1 MFLYVSHKD
10 QPLTWNNESNLESF
24 AMFLKVADLAAAA
37 GVDEKT
43 VLHWIKHEGLPA
55 HKQDDRYQIN
65 RVDLLEWATNRGI
78 SIPSE
83 LFAVGNET
91 GRLLSVSE
99 ALEQGGVFY
108 DLPGDTPESAL
119 REVVSRLALPPGLD
133 PEFLLQTLLAREAL
147 GSTALGNGIAI
158 PHVRNPIVG
167 AAGESAICLCFLKNP
182 IDFDAVDGKPVT
194 ILFTLV
200 TPNVKT
206 HLHLLAKLA
215 FLLHDQPFQELLH
228 RTGGETEIM
237 SAIRALEDTIVRR

>member
-1 MFLYVSHKD
+1 MKL
-10 QPLTWNNESNLESF
+10 LRGIR
-24 AMFLKVADLAAAA
+24 AMFLKVTDLAAAV

-43 VLHWIKHEGLPA
+43 VLSWIKSRGLPA
-55 HKQDDRYQIN
+55 HKRDDRYQVN
-65 RVDLLEWATNRGI
+65 RVDLLEWATANGI
-78 SIPSE
+78 TIPPAI
-83 LFAVGNET
+83 FAAGGET
-91 GRLLSVSE
+91 SDRPLITE
-99 ALEQGGVFY
+99 ALLEGGIFY

-167 AAGESAICLCFLKNP
+167 PAVESAISLCFLRNP
-182 IDFDAVDGKPVT
+182 IDFDAVDGRPVT

-200 TPNVKT
+200 TPNVKA

-228 RTGGETEIM
+228 RPGSEAEIM
-237 SAIRALEDTIVRR
+237 TAIRTLEETIVRR

>member
-1 MFLYVSHKD
+1 
-10 QPLTWNNESNLESF
+10 
-24 AMFLKVADLAAAA
+24 MFLKVTDLAAAI

-43 VLHWIKHEGLPA
+43 VLGWIKNKGLPA
-55 HKQDDRYQIN
+55 HKQDDRFRIN
-65 RVDLLEWATNRGI
+65 RVDLLEWATNQGI
-78 SIPSE
+78 TIPPDIFVAE
-83 LFAVGNET
+83 NEACHQS
-91 GRLLSVSE
+91 SVSA
-99 ALEQGGVFY
+99 ALQQGGIFY
-108 DLPGDTPESAL
+108 DLPGETPESAL

-167 AAGESAICLCFLKNP
+167 RAGESSISLCFLSNP

-200 TPNVKT
+200 TPNVKE

-215 FLLHDQPFQELLH
+215 FLLHDQPFLDLLH
-228 RTGGETEIM
+228 RPGGEAEIIN
-237 SAIRALEDTIVRR
+237 SIRALEESVIRR